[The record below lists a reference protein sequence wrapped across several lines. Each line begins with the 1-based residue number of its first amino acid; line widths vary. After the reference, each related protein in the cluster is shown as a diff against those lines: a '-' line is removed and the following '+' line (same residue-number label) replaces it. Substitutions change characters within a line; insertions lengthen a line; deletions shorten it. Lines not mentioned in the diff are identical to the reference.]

1 MEIIRSI
8 NDMNALKSS
17 VVTVG
22 NYDGIHLGHQ
32 DVLKHIISVG
42 KKEQIP
48 SCLITF
54 DPNPAY
60 VLSDNSKPM
69 NLQDIDSKLA
79 LLEEMG
85 LDIVLVIPFT
95 LEFSRMSAEDFSDN
109 IIKKLFNPKLISVGE
124 NHYFGFNKRGDLAFL
139 TKFCKEN
146 EIELHKPEIRMLN
159 GKPISSTLTRRLIN
173 DGLLDQVPSLL
184 GKFYGF
190 NVLTVHGS
198 NRGKSMNYPTAN
210 FIPLSKYQMIP
221 EGGVYLSRVS
231 LDGEKYFGMTNIGY
245 RPTFNEKKF
254 VMEVHILSDKFT
266 ELYDK
271 NFYIEFLHKIRNE
284 IKFES
289 KDYLIKQIENDKEVC
304 IKLIDSFKEKYEV

>member
-1 MEIIRSI
+1 MQPLE
-8 NDMNALKSS
+8 SS
-17 VVTVG
+17 VITVG

-32 DVLKHIISVG
+32 DVLNHIVKIA
-42 KKEQIP
+42 KKESIP

-60 VLSDNSKPM
+60 ILSNNSKPM
-69 NLQDIDSKLA
+69 NLQDIDSKLEM
-79 LLEEMG
+79 LEQIG
-85 LDIVLVIPFT
+85 IDKVLVIPFT
-95 LEFSRMSAEDFSDN
+95 LEFSHMSAEDFSEN

-124 NHYFGFNKRGDLAFL
+124 NHYFGFQKRGDLAFL
-139 TKFCKEN
+139 TEFCN
-146 EIELHKPEIRMLN
+146 QNNIELYTPEIRTLN
-159 GKPISSTLTRRLIN
+159 DKPISSTLTRGLIR
-173 DGLLDQVPSLL
+173 DGILDQVPSLL

-210 FIPLSKYQMIP
+210 FIPLSEYQMIP
-221 EGGVYLSRVS
+221 EGGVYLSKVF

-254 VMEVHILSDKFT
+254 VMEVHILSDKFSD
-266 ELYDK
+266 LYDK
-271 NFYIEFLHKIRNE
+271 RFYIEFLNKIRNE

-289 KDYLIKQIENDKEVC
+289 KEDLIKQIENDKEVC

>member
-139 TKFCKEN
+139 TNFCKEN
-146 EIELHKPEIRMLN
+146 EIELHTPEIRMLN

-271 NFYIEFLHKIRNE
+271 KFYIEFLHKIRNE

>member
-17 VVTVG
+17 VVSVG

-139 TKFCKEN
+139 TNFCKEN
-146 EIELHKPEIRMLN
+146 EIELHTPEIRMLN

>member
-124 NHYFGFNKRGDLAFL
+124 NHYFGFNKRGNLAFL
-139 TKFCKEN
+139 TNFCKEN
-146 EIELHKPEIRMLN
+146 EIELHTPEIRMLN

>member
-79 LLEEMG
+79 LLEKMG

-109 IIKKLFNPKLISVGE
+109 IIKKIFNPKLISVGE

-139 TKFCKEN
+139 TNFCNEN
-146 EIELHKPEIRMLN
+146 EIELHTPEIRMLN

>member
-146 EIELHKPEIRMLN
+146 EIELHAPEIRMLN

>member
-79 LLEEMG
+79 LLEKMG

-109 IIKKLFNPKLISVGE
+109 IIKKIFNPKLISVGE

-139 TKFCKEN
+139 TNFCKEN
-146 EIELHKPEIRMLN
+146 EIELHTPEIRMLN

>member
-1 MEIIRSI
+1 MEVLRSI
-8 NDMNALKSS
+8 EDMQPLESS
-17 VVTVG
+17 VITVG

-32 DVLKHIISVG
+32 DVLNHIVKIA
-42 KKEQIP
+42 KKESIP

-60 VLSDNSKPM
+60 ILSNNSKPM
-69 NLQDIDSKLA
+69 NLQDIDSKLEM
-79 LLEEMG
+79 LEQIG
-85 LDIVLVIPFT
+85 IDKVLVIPFT
-95 LEFSRMSAEDFSDN
+95 LEFSHMSAEDFSEN

-124 NHYFGFNKRGDLAFL
+124 NHYFGFQKRGDLAFL
-139 TKFCKEN
+139 TEFCN
-146 EIELHKPEIRMLN
+146 QNNIELYTPEIRTLN
-159 GKPISSTLTRRLIN
+159 DKPISSTLTRGLIR
-173 DGLLDQVPSLL
+173 DGILDQVPSLL

-210 FIPLSKYQMIP
+210 FIPLSEYQMIP
-221 EGGVYLSRVS
+221 EGGVYLSKVF

-254 VMEVHILSDKFT
+254 VMEVHILSDKFSD
-266 ELYDK
+266 LYDK
-271 NFYIEFLHKIRNE
+271 RFYIEFLNKIRNE

-289 KDYLIKQIENDKEVC
+289 KEDLIKQIENDKEVC

>member
-8 NDMNALKSS
+8 NDMNILKSS

-139 TKFCKEN
+139 TNFCKEN
-146 EIELHKPEIRMLN
+146 EIELHTPEIRMLN